1 MSDKRVVID
10 HFQSVRDGGSDHGPA
25 RFAGAALPARPRPLS
40 PQPAPEALS
49 SAVRPERRG
58 RSLPVRR
65 RRRLGQPVGCDPKGL
80 LGAVASVR
88 GLGRRCRRPW
98 LPAAPVY
105 VAEYLTALVGKGR
118 GSCHG
123 AANGFR

>member
-1 MSDKRVVID
+1 MKVLIPGYSFCKALLMSDKRVVID

-58 RSLPVRR
+58 
-65 RRRLGQPVGCDPKGL
+65 GL
-80 LGAVASVR
+80 SPSVAGAVSASR
-88 GLGRRCRRPW
+88 SDATRK
-98 LPAAPVY
+98 AYSAQ
-105 VAEYLTALVGKGR
+105 
-118 GSCHG
+118 
-123 AANGFR
+123 